1 MTNLVTNVDG
11 SITANLPVRV
21 EEHFLSVWIP
31 GVILI
36 ALITTLLVWLVV
48 RKEQKK

>member
-1 MTNLVTNVDG
+1 MTNIVTNADG
-11 SITANLPVRV
+11 SVTVNLPVRV

-36 ALITTLLVWLVV
+36 GLVTTFLVWNAV
-48 RKEQKK
+48 RKTGKK

>member
-1 MTNLVTNVDG
+1 MTNIVTNADG
-11 SITANLPVRV
+11 SIAVNLPVRV

-36 ALITTLLVWLVV
+36 ALITTLLVWMVV
-48 RKEQKK
+48 RKEEKK